1 MGEYFPNDFFEFRW
15 DYPERLV
22 MRGHFHT
29 RNSPVGLPK
38 NRTLTKLVN
47 VMLEIM
53 GLSKNGSVRQ

>member
-1 MGEYFPNDFFEFRW
+1 MIFFEFRW
-15 DYPERLV
+15 DYSERLV

-29 RNSPVGLPK
+29 HNNPVGLPK
-38 NRTLTKLVN
+38 NRTLTKLVT